1 MQINEK
7 LVGIIHYTLTDDEG
21 QVIDSSAGE
30 APLEYLHGFQ
40 NLVPGLEAELSGKKV
55 GDKFSTT
62 VAAEQGYGE
71 VDPTLIQELPLSSF
85 NGVDK
90 VEVGMEFHAETQ
102 NGMQTVEIIA
112 VDEDTVTI
120 NGNHP
125 LAGVNLNFEIEVI
138 GIREATEEELEHG
151 HIHSAEGCQH

>member
-21 QVIDSSAGE
+21 QIIDSSAGE

-40 NLVPGLEAELSGKKV
+40 NLVPGLEAELNGKKV
-55 GDKFSTT
+55 GDTFSTT
-62 VAAEQGYGE
+62 VTPEQGYGE
-71 VDPTLIQELPLSSF
+71 VDQALIQELPLSAF

-112 VDEDTVTI
+112 VEDETVTI

-125 LAGVNLNFEIEVI
+125 LAGVNLNFEIEVV